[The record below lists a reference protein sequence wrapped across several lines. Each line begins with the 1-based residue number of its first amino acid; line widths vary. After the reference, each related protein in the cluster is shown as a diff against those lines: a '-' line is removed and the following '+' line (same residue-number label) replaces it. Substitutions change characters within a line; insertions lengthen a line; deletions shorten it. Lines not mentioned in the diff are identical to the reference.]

1 MKIIIAPPVAIWEQ
15 GNRKNQEDNI
25 YPPEGKATEEDKL
38 FILCDGMGGHER
50 GEVASSLVCDS
61 LSSYIWEHWD
71 GKGFTDT
78 ILLDALNATMDDL
91 DMLNDDSDKRPGT
104 TLVVLISHDGG
115 AFAAHIGDSRI
126 YHIRPASHEILYK
139 SRDHSQ
145 VYDMLAS
152 GEITVEEM
160 KRYSKKN
167 IITRA
172 LLPGLERR
180 PKPSVVHIADIKPG
194 DYFYLCSD
202 GMLEQ
207 MSDAELVKLFRKD
220 ISDEKKAQ
228 LLINLTKD
236 NQDNHSAYLIRI
248 SGVLSEENDDK
259 LKDDEKESPANA
271 LNLERQAMRQV
282 KHQTVKETKRSNKSG
297 VFQHIKSF
305 IKGLFK

>member
-25 YPPEGKATEEDKL
+25 YPPEGKATDEDKL

-78 ILLDALNATMDDL
+78 LLLDALNATMDDL

-104 TLVVLISHDGG
+104 TFVILVFHDGG

-126 YHIRPASHEILYK
+126 YHIRPASRAILYK

-160 KRYSKKN
+160 KKYTKKN

-180 PKPSVVHIADIKPG
+180 PKPSIVHIADIKPG

-207 MSDAELVKLFRKD
+207 MSDAELVKLLRKD
-220 ISDEKKAQ
+220 INDEKKAQ
-228 LLINLTKD
+228 LLVNLTKD

-248 SGVLSEENDDK
+248 SGVLSEENDDN
-259 LKDDEKESPANA
+259 LKDDERDSPANA
-271 LNLERQAMRQV
+271 LNLERQTS
-282 KHQTVKETKRSNKSG
+282 HQTGRPTPKRPARGKRPG
-297 VFQHIKSF
+297 LFQRIKSF
-305 IKGLFK
+305 IKSIF